1 MLDYNHST
9 ATRFMR
15 DYGWNLEKTVQAI
28 LDEGLR
34 PNAKNIMVFV
44 NFDGF
49 FVSVESGEQLM
60 VRVGGQKYLL
70 FVESADNLRYA
81 GDVRVKYWSEVQKI
95 FVDPSAAG
103 DFFCIKKI
111 PALLRR
117 DWMGWVYVLLEY
129 KWAWSKVK
137 KPAGNDDR
145 DALDNADC
153 VEDCL

>member
-81 GDVRVKYWSEVQKI
+81 GDVRVKYWSEV
-95 FVDPSAAG
+95 
-103 DFFCIKKI
+103 
-111 PALLRR
+111 
-117 DWMGWVYVLLEY
+117 
-129 KWAWSKVK
+129 
-137 KPAGNDDR
+137 
-145 DALDNADC
+145 
-153 VEDCL
+153 